1 MYIARWTLKD
11 RRTATRTD
19 ARVGLSSHLS
29 ETIISSSSFCVL
41 CWEQKM
47 RETSVSHLSCS
58 VQSFDRTSLHS
69 PTQGAGGTS
78 LPSFSLFPSVLFF
91 SPFLLYFLSLS
102 FSIFSLFLWLNFI
115 GANVRPISKHLEF
128 YLHLPTHC
136 DGNMKLIN
144 LSLFSD

>member
-1 MYIARWTLKD
+1 MLCCEKGETGGP
-11 RRTATRTD
+11 
-19 ARVGLSSHLS
+19 VG
-29 ETIISSSSFCVL
+29 ETGGPVL
-41 CWEQKM
+41 WC
-47 RETSVSHLSCS
+47 VSHLSCS

-69 PTQGAGGTS
+69 PTQGAGDTS

-136 DGNMKLIN
+136 DGNMKLNN